1 MDINV
6 VRKEIAA
13 ILEQPL
19 PFPEKEICARLLSF
33 VDLTTLEG
41 TDTQQRVRDLCTKA
55 LRYRTGGV
63 CVYPYYA
70 GLTASL
76 LKGSGIRTAC
86 VVGGFPA
93 SQIPLELK
101 LSEARYV
108 LAQGAD
114 EMDMVLAQGAFLEG
128 DRHRAGEEIKAMK
141 AVCGE
146 KHLKVILE
154 TGALQDLDLVE
165 AAAWLAIENGADF
178 IKTST
183 GKIAVS
189 ATLEAYYVMLQVI
202 KTHYAQSG
210 RRIGIKPAGGIST
223 VAAVSPYFQ
232 LLHAVLGESWLSP
245 DLFRI
250 GASRLADGLA
260 KEAGMA

>member
-223 VAAVSPYFQ
+223 VAAVLPYFQ
-232 LLHAVLGESWLSP
+232 LLHAVLGEAWLSP

>member
-1 MDINV
+1 MDINT
-6 VRKEIAA
+6 VRKEIAD
-13 ILEQPL
+13 ILNEPL
-19 PFPEKEICARLLSF
+19 PFSEREICARLLGF
-33 VDLTTLEG
+33 LDLTTLEG
-41 TDTQQRVRDLCTKA
+41 TDTQARVRDLCQKA
-55 LRYRTGGV
+55 LRYQTGGV

-70 GLTASL
+70 GLVAET

-93 SQIPLELK
+93 SQLPLELK
-101 LSEARYV
+101 LAEARYV

-128 DRHRAGEEIKAMK
+128 DSRRAGDEIKAMK
-141 AVCGE
+141 AVCGDR
-146 KHLKVILE
+146 HLKVILE
-154 TGALQDLDLVE
+154 TGALPDVDAV
-165 AAAWLAIENGADF
+165 AAAARLAISSGADF

-189 ATLEAYYVMLQVI
+189 ATPEAFYVMLRVI
-202 KTHYAQSG
+202 KEHHEQGG

-223 VAAVSPYFQ
+223 VEAVLPYFR
-232 LLHAVLGESWLSP
+232 LLYAVLGEDWLRP

-250 GASRLADGLA
+250 GASRLADALA
-260 KEAGMA
+260 KGAGL

>member
-1 MDINV
+1 MDINT
-6 VRKEIAA
+6 VRKEIAD
-13 ILEQPL
+13 ILNEPL
-19 PFPEKEICARLLSF
+19 PFSEQEICARLLGF
-33 VDLTTLEG
+33 LDLTTLEG
-41 TDTQQRVRDLCTKA
+41 TDTQARVRDLCQKA

-70 GLTASL
+70 GLVAET

-93 SQIPLELK
+93 SQLPLELK
-101 LSEARYV
+101 LAEARYV

-128 DRHRAGEEIKAMK
+128 DSHRAGDEIKAMK
-141 AVCGE
+141 AVCGDR
-146 KHLKVILE
+146 HLKVILE
-154 TGALQDLDLVE
+154 TGALPDLDAV
-165 AAAWLAIENGADF
+165 AAAARLAISSGADF

-189 ATLEAYYVMLQVI
+189 ATPEAFYVMLRVI
-202 KTHYAQSG
+202 KEHHEQGG

-223 VAAVSPYFQ
+223 VEAVLPYFR
-232 LLHAVLGESWLSP
+232 LLYAVLGEDWLRP

-250 GASRLADGLA
+250 GASRLADALAKGAGLA
-260 KEAGMA
+260 

>member
-1 MDINV
+1 MMDINT
-6 VRKEIAA
+6 VRKEIAD
-13 ILEQPL
+13 ILNEPL
-19 PFPEKEICARLLSF
+19 PFSEREICARLLGF
-33 VDLTTLEG
+33 LDLTTLEG
-41 TDTQQRVRDLCTKA
+41 TDTQARVRDLCQKA
-55 LRYRTGGV
+55 LRYQTGGV

-70 GLTASL
+70 GLVAET

-93 SQIPLELK
+93 SQLPLELK
-101 LSEARYV
+101 LAEARYV

-128 DRHRAGEEIKAMK
+128 DSRRAGDEIKAMK
-141 AVCGE
+141 AVCGDR
-146 KHLKVILE
+146 HLKVILE
-154 TGALQDLDLVE
+154 TGALPDVDAV
-165 AAAWLAIENGADF
+165 AAAARLAISSGADF

-189 ATLEAYYVMLQVI
+189 ATPEAFYVMLRVI
-202 KTHYAQSG
+202 KEHHEQGG

-223 VAAVSPYFQ
+223 VEAVLPYFR
-232 LLHAVLGESWLSP
+232 LLYAVLGEDWLRP

-250 GASRLADGLA
+250 GASRLADALA
-260 KEAGMA
+260 KGAGL